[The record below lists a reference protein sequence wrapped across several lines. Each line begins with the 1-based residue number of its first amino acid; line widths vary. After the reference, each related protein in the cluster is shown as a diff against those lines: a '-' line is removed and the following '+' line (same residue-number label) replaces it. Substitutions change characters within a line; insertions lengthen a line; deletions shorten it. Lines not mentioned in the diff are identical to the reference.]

1 MIPEMKDKSRRKRER
16 AAALAMVV
24 CDRTA
29 VKKSEVIV
37 GTQNAQ
43 ERWTFKDELKAYNI
57 TATFICLAVG
67 ENL

>member
-29 VKKSEVIV
+29 VKKSEVTV
-37 GTQNAQ
+37 GHSKFS
-43 ERWTFKDELKAYNI
+43 RKVDL
-57 TATFICLAVG
+57 
-67 ENL
+67 